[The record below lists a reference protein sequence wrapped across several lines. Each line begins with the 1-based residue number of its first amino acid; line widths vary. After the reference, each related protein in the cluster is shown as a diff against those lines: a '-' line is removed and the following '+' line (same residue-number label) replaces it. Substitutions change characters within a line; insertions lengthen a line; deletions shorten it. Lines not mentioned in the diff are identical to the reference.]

1 MTFSIS
7 TKIQDPP
14 EFEKSTFFPEK
25 IILTSRGARNHKIV
39 NRIDLQ
45 IKFCEPHQFM
55 NRLGLK
61 NCFNLDAKYYV
72 SMNINVL

>member
-7 TKIQDPP
+7 TKIQDPCQN
-14 EFEKSTFFPEK
+14 FKNSNFFPEE
-25 IILTSRGARNHKIV
+25 IVLTARGARNHKIV

-45 IKFCEPHQFM
+45 IKFCEPDQFM

-61 NCFNLDAKYYV
+61 KTSIL
-72 SMNINVL
+72 MLNILSV